1 MYHKKTMG
9 EIKDLVEDDFVWNA
23 VGKKLIVDKV
33 TKDEYFLVGFGQPSA
48 SPFSKAK
55 VNNYIKTGQWTLKP
69 KMAKGGKMRDNNL
82 ANNYPPY
89 DKITKGDVIAGRLGK
104 DQMGGKNK
112 MAKGGNAEK
121 EYVVTLQ
128 NSDSGELMK
137 INVMGT
143 SEDNAVDN
151 AYMEAGV
158 NKDYEVY
165 SVKKMAKGGAV
176 SKREKEK
183 LSNIAYTL
191 RNASDSWISKN
202 HGKFVEMQNEYKKQF
217 KKVYGHTNYADP
229 NDMAKGGGVNSSDEL
244 YILKVYDLNN
254 NLLDKSKRVWAR
266 NISKAKQEAIDMF
279 EDEMK
284 KKYGTDLRFKV
295 EEAPSMMAKGGK
307 TKKGKQ
313 DPPVIRGYVDDEPYE
328 YGDGG
333 TMNCWCYDIGG
344 L

>member
-1 MYHKKTMG
+1 MYHKETM
-9 EIKDLVEDDFVWNA
+9 
-23 VGKKLIVDKV
+23 
-33 TKDEYFLVGFGQPSA
+33 S
-48 SPFSKAK
+48 
-55 VNNYIKTGQWTLKP
+55 
-69 KMAKGGKMRDNNL
+69 KGGKMRDNNL

-89 DKITKGDVIAGRLGK
+89 DKITRGDVIAGRLGK

-165 SVKKMAKGGAV
+165 SVKKMAKGGNMKKGQAYKMYEITKEGLNGQY
-176 SKREKEK
+176 SYYSDKQGKTIKADTREEILREIEKEK
-183 LSNIAYTL
+183 
-191 RNASDSWISKN
+191 K
-202 HGKFVEMQNEYKKQF
+202 
-217 KKVYGHTNYADP
+217 
-229 NDMAKGGGVNSSDEL
+229 MAKGGKMYAKGGEVPVENSKMIGKTITIQLPTEVKPFKD
-244 YILKVYDLNN
+244 KVIIEYGDFVMGNKGFWSKEHIVK
-254 NLLDKSKRVWAR
+254 KSEGGG
-266 NISKAKQEAIDMF
+266 I
-279 EDEMK
+279 
-284 KKYGTDLRFKV
+284 
-295 EEAPSMMAKGGK
+295 MAKGGK

>member
-1 MYHKKTMG
+1 MYHKKT
-9 EIKDLVEDDFVWNA
+9 I
-23 VGKKLIVDKV
+23 
-33 TKDEYFLVGFGQPSA
+33 
-48 SPFSKAK
+48 
-55 VNNYIKTGQWTLKP
+55 LKP

-165 SVKKMAKGGAV
+165 SVKKMAKGGEV
-176 SKREKEK
+176 PVENSKMIGKTITIQLPTEVKPFKDKVIIEYGDFVMGNKGFWSKEH
-183 LSNIAYTL
+183 I
-191 RNASDSWISKN
+191 
-202 HGKFVEMQNEYKKQF
+202 VKKSE
-217 KKVYGHTNYADP
+217 
-229 NDMAKGGGVNSSDEL
+229 GGG
-244 YILKVYDLNN
+244 I
-254 NLLDKSKRVWAR
+254 
-266 NISKAKQEAIDMF
+266 
-279 EDEMK
+279 
-284 KKYGTDLRFKV
+284 
-295 EEAPSMMAKGGK
+295 MAKGGK